1 MTYEGPRMSA
11 AVCMSQTIENEQEQM
26 KYGQVA

>member
-1 MTYEGPRMSA
+1 VMYEGPWISA

-26 KYGQVA
+26 KYEQVA

>member
-1 MTYEGPRMSA
+1 VTYEGLRISA

-26 KYGQVA
+26 RDQGIA